1 MGKYDFQKIRGKIKC
16 LFNKHQTT
24 FWYDSDLAK
33 SFLIC
38 IRCGN
43 KKRNKLWSDGIPGI
57 DQEFLKKLRTDIY
70 SRTLPVKETVLSM
83 LTLDSM
89 KVAIEKVI
97 QNPLYGIDR
106 LYLSEKAKD
115 KLYEEIKDQLI
126 YEVKEPDGDYIM
138 GMKLLVNIAVPDDMI
153 LMCSAKEVIAIVNLK
168 EKKS

>member
-16 LFNKHQTT
+16 LFKKHQLT

-33 SFLIC
+33 SFVIC
-38 IRCGN
+38 TRCGN
-43 KKRNKLWSDGIPGI
+43 KKRAKLWSDGIPGI
-57 DQEFLKKLRTDIY
+57 EEFQKRLYEDIY
-70 SRTLPVKETVLSM
+70 SRTLPVKETVLST

-97 QNPLYGIDR
+97 QNPLYGVDR

-115 KLYEEIKDQLI
+115 KLYEEIKDQLV

-153 LMCSAKEVIAIVNLK
+153 LMCNAREVIAIVNLK